1 MKSVNKSSQRG
12 AIQHFAS
19 VCHHIKPQKCRTFV
33 TFLLPQFTSIFKDA
47 DPLIMIAL
55 AGTANTADQS
65 SQSTTTP
72 VNSALT
78 DIMRTLGYYIEE
90 KECHDLIFESL
101 LPLLSDENVEV
112 RRSTASCV
120 GIVCRYILKCPLNE
134 VCLHVYDLAVNT
146 IKSDSEE
153 YDDHTELTFLEK

>member
-1 MKSVNKSSQRG
+1 MKSTNKSSQRG

-33 TFLLPQFTSIFKDA
+33 TFLLPQFTAIFKDA

-55 AGTANTADQS
+55 AGTANTGDQS
-65 SQSTTTP
+65 SQTT
-72 VNSALT
+72 NASSGGALS

-120 GIVCRYILKCPLNE
+120 GITCRYVLKCPLNE
-134 VCLHVYDLAVNT
+134 ICLHIYDLAVNT
-146 IKSDSEE
+146 IKSDVDE
-153 YDDHTELTFLEK
+153 